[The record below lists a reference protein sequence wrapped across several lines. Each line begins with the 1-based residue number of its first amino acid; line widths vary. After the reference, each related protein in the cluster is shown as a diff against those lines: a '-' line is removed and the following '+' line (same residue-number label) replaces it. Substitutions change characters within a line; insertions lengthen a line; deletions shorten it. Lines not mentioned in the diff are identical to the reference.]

1 MNLFERT
8 VGFMYKNWSKKTAKR
23 FLAGTLITFVAFFG
37 LTLILA
43 VAVSG
48 RPDVNI
54 DLSIAEK
61 FLLSLACALVPVS
74 SLTGFC
80 VGFIRIDELTTKQIV
95 LMVVFC
101 IPMVV
106 LSVPFGFAML
116 VPTVVKCLKLQQ
128 NT

>member
-1 MNLFERT
+1 
-8 VGFMYKNWSKKTAKR
+8 MYKNWSKKTAKR
-23 FLAGTLITFVAFFG
+23 FLAGTLITFVALFG
-37 LTLILA
+37 LTLILV
-43 VAVSG
+43 VAISG
-48 RPDVNI
+48 RDDINI
-54 DLSIAEK
+54 AMSFGEKVLLSIV
-61 FLLSLACALVPVS
+61 CALVPVS

-80 VGFIRIDELTTKQIV
+80 VEFIRIDELTTKQIV
-95 LMVVFC
+95 LMVAFC

>member
-1 MNLFERT
+1 
-8 VGFMYKNWSKKTAKR
+8 MYKNWSKKTAKR

-37 LTLILA
+37 LTLILV
-43 VAVSG
+43 VAISG

-54 DLSIAEK
+54 DLSTAEK

-116 VPTVVKCLKLQQ
+116 APTAVKCLKILQK
-128 NT
+128 T

>member
-37 LTLILA
+37 LTLILV

-54 DLSIAEK
+54 DLSTAEK

-80 VGFIRIDELTTKQIV
+80 VGFIRIDELTTRQIV

>member
-1 MNLFERT
+1 MFERT
-8 VGFMYKNWSKKTAKR
+8 VGFMYKNWGKKTAGR
-23 FLAGTLITFVAFFG
+23 YLIGTTATFFVFFG
-37 LTLILA
+37 LTLFLIFA
-43 VAVSG
+43 ISG
-48 RPDVNI
+48 RPDVNL
-54 DLSIAEK
+54 DLSTAEK

-74 SLTGFC
+74 SITGFC

-116 VPTVVKCLKLQQ
+116 APTAVKCLKILQK
-128 NT
+128 T

>member
-1 MNLFERT
+1 
-8 VGFMYKNWSKKTAKR
+8 MYKNWSKKTAKR

-37 LTLILA
+37 LTLILV
-43 VAVSG
+43 VAISG

-54 DLSIAEK
+54 DLSTAEK
-61 FLLSLACALVPVS
+61 FLLSLACAFVPVS